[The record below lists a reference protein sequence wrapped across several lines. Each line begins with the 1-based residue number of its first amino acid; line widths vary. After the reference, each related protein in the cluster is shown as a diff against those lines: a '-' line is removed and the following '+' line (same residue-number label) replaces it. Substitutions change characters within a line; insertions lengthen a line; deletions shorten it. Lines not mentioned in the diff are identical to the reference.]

1 MAYNPKLGPEPPKAP
16 AQVFVLS
23 ADSLAAETL
32 RAALAS
38 DPRITVVHS
47 AEDAEVL
54 IWDLGIEPSRNLT
67 LAEPALAR
75 AAARKQPLV
84 ALVANELAAATALQ
98 RGALGV
104 ISRRADPAT
113 LSAAV
118 LAVRLGLCVLDA
130 ELAGHYLELPTATPE
145 DDQADALTARERE
158 VLDLLAL
165 GLSNKA
171 IAARL
176 HVSLHTVKFHVNGIL
191 AKLGV
196 DSRTGAVARA
206 LRRGW
211 VTT

>member
-1 MAYNPKLGPEPPKAP
+1 
-16 AQVFVLS
+16 
-23 ADSLAAETL
+23 
-32 RAALAS
+32 
-38 DPRITVVHS
+38 
-47 AEDAEVL
+47 
-54 IWDLGIEPSRNLT
+54 
-67 LAEPALAR
+67 
-75 AAARKQPLV
+75 V
-84 ALVANELAAATALQ
+84 ALVADELAAAYALQ

-104 ISRRADPAT
+104 LSRRADPAT

-130 ELAGHYLELPTATPE
+130 DVAEHYLELPRAAPE
-145 DDQADALTARERE
+145 DDDQADALTARERQ

-176 HVSLHTVKFHVNGIL
+176 QVSLHTVKFHVNSIL

-206 LRRGW
+206 LRRGL